1 MVSKEVLSN
10 SEKLH
15 SSEDILKC
23 EKLKKV
29 TMTHRVL
36 IYHPDAKLYEEILRK
51 RLPRLLIRSASQPE
65 EAEPFVSEAEIILSW
80 KIPDDL
86 LEKAEHLLWFASMA
100 AGNEHLV
107 KNPSLPQYVLFT
119 KATVYGEMMAEYVFS
134 YLLYFCRDLQKYFRD
149 QRERIWN
156 PVRPKR
162 LRGKT
167 MGVLGLGSVG
177 RVIAQRGKQ
186 FGMKVLGV
194 RRIPQDLP
202 EADEVYGPGGLDQV
216 IPRVDYLVCVLP
228 LTPETEHLLGEK
240 ELSLMKEG
248 AILFNIGRGKTIDE
262 KALIRVLKGKKI
274 KAVLDV
280 FEEEPLSPESELWE
294 LENVIITPHVSGINL
309 PEEICEEF
317 VRNYEQWVRGEPL
330 TNLVDREKGY

>member
-1 MVSKEVLSN
+1 
-10 SEKLH
+10 
-15 SSEDILKC
+15 
-23 EKLKKV
+23 
-29 TMTHRVL
+29 MTHQLL
-36 IYHPDAKLYEEILRK
+36 IYHPDAKIYEEILRK
-51 RLPRLLIRSASQPE
+51 RLPHLVIRSAPQPE
-65 EAEPFVSEAEIILSW
+65 EAEPFIAEAEIILSW

-86 LEKAEHLLWFASMA
+86 LKKAKHLLWFASMA

-107 KNPSLPQYVLFT
+107 KNPALPQHVLFT

-149 QRERIWN
+149 QRKRVWDPI
-156 PVRPKR
+156 RPGR

-194 RRIPQDLP
+194 KRIPEPLS
-202 EADEVYGPGGLDQV
+202 EVDEVFGPESLNEV
-216 IPRVDYLVCVLP
+216 IPRVDYLVCALP

-248 AILFNIGRGKTIDE
+248 AMLFNIGRGKTIDE

-280 FEEEPLSPESELWE
+280 FEEEPLSPESELWG

-317 VRNYEQWVRGEPL
+317 VKNYERWVKGEPL